1 MAYLNFRT
9 RLANLILGNNIQG
22 LQHYERFIPKTQYND
37 YAEELEKLRVVMSN
51 PALLRVIKIKCDLF
65 SIGKIIEKDAQ
76 GEIVEESELQT
87 FFEKP
92 NFFQNQKQFLWDFMF
107 WTCLGNARLMID
119 SKVVN
124 DNNVMYWLDSSKVE
138 FPKYILDNADKLV
151 LSKQTF
157 KKFQDQNI
165 EYRYT
170 NGTKINIPFK
180 KIINYT
186 DNTNGAGNWFNGF
199 STIEALYKVLSN
211 SELSLD
217 AKNTNLNLAG
227 QFMVAHGGGLDSSM
241 MQPEDKENIEN
252 KIGKGKKNIHAVRT
266 AIDIKRFVEDIAKLK
281 LDDSY
286 NNDLQIIGSVYGI
299 PKDVIEAFESSTYT
313 NQQIARMSLVD
324 YVLKP
329 KSEDFLEGIRK
340 HFDYANDLEMSW
352 EHCSFMQESEEQ
364 RYSKELKRAHVLR
377 RLLES
382 GVDAVDA
389 EALLNYEFTNP
400 IKYEKGNTGASTGFG
415 DGENS

>member
-107 WTCLGNARLMID
+107 WTCLGNARLMVD
-119 SKVVN
+119 SKVLN
-124 DNNVMYWLDSSKVE
+124 NNNVMYWLDSSKVE
-138 FPKYILDNADKLV
+138 FSKYILDNADKLV

-180 KIINYT
+180 KITNYQHH
-186 DNTNGAGNWFNGF
+186 
-199 STIEALYKVLSN
+199 SCCL
-211 SELSLD
+211 
-217 AKNTNLNLAG
+217 
-227 QFMVAHGGGLDSSM
+227 
-241 MQPEDKENIEN
+241 
-252 KIGKGKKNIHAVRT
+252 
-266 AIDIKRFVEDIAKLK
+266 
-281 LDDSY
+281 
-286 NNDLQIIGSVYGI
+286 
-299 PKDVIEAFESSTYT
+299 
-313 NQQIARMSLVD
+313 
-324 YVLKP
+324 
-329 KSEDFLEGIRK
+329 
-340 HFDYANDLEMSW
+340 
-352 EHCSFMQESEEQ
+352 CS
-364 RYSKELKRAHVLR
+364 
-377 RLLES
+377 
-382 GVDAVDA
+382 
-389 EALLNYEFTNP
+389 
-400 IKYEKGNTGASTGFG
+400 
-415 DGENS
+415 

>member
-138 FPKYILDNADKLV
+138 F
-151 LSKQTF
+151 SK
-157 KKFQDQNI
+157 
-165 EYRYT
+165 
-170 NGTKINIPFK
+170 
-180 KIINYT
+180 
-186 DNTNGAGNWFNGF
+186 
-199 STIEALYKVLSN
+199 
-211 SELSLD
+211 
-217 AKNTNLNLAG
+217 
-227 QFMVAHGGGLDSSM
+227 
-241 MQPEDKENIEN
+241 
-252 KIGKGKKNIHAVRT
+252 
-266 AIDIKRFVEDIAKLK
+266 
-281 LDDSY
+281 
-286 NNDLQIIGSVYGI
+286 
-299 PKDVIEAFESSTYT
+299 
-313 NQQIARMSLVD
+313 
-324 YVLKP
+324 
-329 KSEDFLEGIRK
+329 
-340 HFDYANDLEMSW
+340 
-352 EHCSFMQESEEQ
+352 
-364 RYSKELKRAHVLR
+364 
-377 RLLES
+377 
-382 GVDAVDA
+382 
-389 EALLNYEFTNP
+389 
-400 IKYEKGNTGASTGFG
+400 
-415 DGENS
+415 